1 MKNVGKAVENLFN
14 GFIALALSLM
24 AILVFGNVVL
34 RYLFNSGIT
43 WSEEMARFLFIWLV
57 LLGAVIA
64 FKENSHLGVDMLVK
78 RLSKPLKKIVFIIS
92 NVILL
97 AVIYLV
103 VEGSWKITLLNAGS
117 TAPATGLP
125 LTLIYGTGI
134 IMGIGMGLII
144 IFKLYRVL
152 FANEDVNKYMQIH
165 ESEEIIT
172 HVNTSGNKEVPR

>member
-1 MKNVGKAVENLFN
+1 
-14 GFIALALSLM
+14 M

-57 LLGAVIA
+57 LLGAVAA
-64 FKENSHLGVDMLVK
+64 FKDNSHLGVDMLVK

-97 AVIYLV
+97 FVLYLV

-134 IMGIGMGLII
+134 VMGVGMALIVI
-144 IFKLYRVL
+144 IKLYRIL
-152 FANEDVNKYMQIH
+152 FANEDVNQYMQIH
-165 ESEEIIT
+165 ESEEMIS
-172 HVNTSGNKEVPR
+172 HVSPSTSHTNQEVSR